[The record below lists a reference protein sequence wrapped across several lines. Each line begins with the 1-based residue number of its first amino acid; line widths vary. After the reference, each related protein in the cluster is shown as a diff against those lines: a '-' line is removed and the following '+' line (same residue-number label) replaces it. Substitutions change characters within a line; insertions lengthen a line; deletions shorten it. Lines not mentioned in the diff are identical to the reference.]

1 MNYSQLFAEVKSYL
15 QNDFP
20 QSVFTDQTGNGALN
34 VSSKEQ
40 IDTFIT
46 QAETRIYNSVQIPA
60 LRKSRTTSLVAFSPY
75 IAAPDD
81 FLSVYSFAIIVNVG
95 TDEQP
100 FKLTNFLLNKDVN
113 YLRAAYPY
121 EGLLGYPEFYAIF
134 GPRVER
140 GVEYDGLS
148 FMFAP
153 TPYDSYDVELHYYY
167 YPESITVTADGTT
180 WLGNNYS
187 PVLLYGA
194 LVEGYTFMKGDADMI
209 NQYEKKYQE
218 AMGQLKRLGDGLQ
231 RGDAYRNGQARVQV
245 T

>member
-1 MNYSQLFAEVKSYL
+1 MNYSELFATVKNYL

-20 QSVFTDQTGNGALN
+20 QSVFTDQTGNATLSI
-34 VSSKEQ
+34 SSKEQ

-46 QAETRIYNSVQIPA
+46 QAETRIYNSSQIPA

-75 IAAPDD
+75 IATPDD
-81 FLSVYSFAIIVNVG
+81 FLSVYSFALTRNVG
-95 TDEQP
+95 TNEAP
-100 FKLTNFLLNKDVN
+100 VPSASYMLNKDVN
-113 YLRAAYPY
+113 FLREAYPQQQVY
-121 EGLLGYPEFYAIF
+121 GAPKFYAIF

-140 GVEYDGLS
+140 GIEYDGLS

-153 TPYDSYDVELHYYY
+153 TPDTSYNVELHYYY
-167 YPESITVTADGTT
+167 YPESITTTSDGTT

-187 PVLLYGA
+187 PALLYGA
-194 LVEGYTFMKGDADMI
+194 LVEAYTFMKGEADMI
-209 NQYEKKYQE
+209 AQYEKKYQE
-218 AMGQLKRLGDGLQ
+218 ALMQLKRLSDGLQ